1 MIIVLGIL
9 MFGFLVF
16 IHELGHF
23 ITAKKFGIKVNEFA
37 IGMGPAIFKTQK
49 GETKYSLRLL
59 PIGGFVGLEGEDGDS
74 EDPRAFSKKSPL
86 KRIIVLSAGVIA
98 NILMGFLLYIILYLN
113 VPAISVPVVESVLP
127 ETPAYEAGIQ
137 AGDRIYKINGSK
149 VNLQS
154 DVTFALYNNADN
166 PVEVIIDRKGEKKN
180 FLVTPEYNEESGRY
194 ILGYMVKNEEM
205 TIPLAIK
212 TAYYDTLFSVKV
224 VYFSLAELIR
234 GNVGI
239 NEMSGPVGIV
249 NEMGAMAKTEFPFL
263 SLLSFIALIAV
274 NLGVMNLLPLPALDG
289 GRIVFILIELIRGKP
304 VKAEHEGMVHF
315 IGIILLFAL
324 MIVVTFSDILK
335 LGG

>member
-16 IHELGHF
+16 IHEFGHF
-23 ITAKKFGIKVNEFA
+23 ITAKKFGIKVNEFS
-37 IGMGPAIFKTQK
+37 IGMGPSIFKTQK

-98 NILMGFLLYIILYLN
+98 NILTGFLLYIILYMN

-127 ETPAYEAGIQ
+127 ETPAYESGIQ

-154 DVTFALYNNADN
+154 DVTFALYNNADT
-166 PVEVIIDRKGEKKN
+166 PVEVIIDREGEKKN
-180 FLVTPEYNEESGRY
+180 FLITPEYNEESGRY

-205 TIPLAIK
+205 TFPLALK

-239 NEMSGPVGIV
+239 NEMSGPVGII
-249 NEMGAMAKTEFPFL
+249 NEMGSMAKTEAPVL
-263 SLLSFIALIAV
+263 SLISFIALLAV

-289 GRIVFILIELIRGKP
+289 GRIIFIIIELIRGKR
-304 VKAEHEGMVHF
+304 VKPEHEGMVHF